1 MGGVNLSKIIRGL
14 GASNHSEYVSA
25 TDDYY
30 ATDPIA
36 IDLLY
41 KSGELNKVKY
51 WECACGD
58 GALSKRLEHYGF
70 DVVSTDKVYRGY
82 GEGGV
87 YFLKQSDDKF
97 DGDILTNPPFKD
109 IEKFIKKALK
119 ITGRRVYI
127 FGKLQIL
134 ESQKRYETIFA
145 DNPPYK
151 VLVFSKRVPCY
162 RNGDRSF
169 KNGSTVPYAWFIW
182 DNEYNGK
189 TLVDWLI

>member
-1 MGGVNLSKIIRGL
+1 MSKIIRGL
-14 GASNHSEYVSA
+14 GASNHSEYVRA

-41 KSGELNKVKY
+41 KSGELNQVKY

-58 GALSKRLEHYGF
+58 GSLSKRLEHYGF

-87 YFLKQSDDKF
+87 DFLKQSDDKF
-97 DGDILTNPPFKD
+97 DGDILTNPPFRD
-109 IEKFIKKALK
+109 IEKFIKKALN

-189 TLVDWLI
+189 TLVEWLI